1 MNNKKGNQSMCHAF
15 QYCRLNVLYVCC
27 PICYEMSENID
38 ESEEAQEKKAIP
50 REPTEVS
57 GAKESKGIE

>member
-1 MNNKKGNQSMCHAF
+1 
-15 QYCRLNVLYVCC
+15 
-27 PICYEMSENID
+27 MSENID
-38 ESEEAQEKKAIP
+38 ESEEVQEKKAIP